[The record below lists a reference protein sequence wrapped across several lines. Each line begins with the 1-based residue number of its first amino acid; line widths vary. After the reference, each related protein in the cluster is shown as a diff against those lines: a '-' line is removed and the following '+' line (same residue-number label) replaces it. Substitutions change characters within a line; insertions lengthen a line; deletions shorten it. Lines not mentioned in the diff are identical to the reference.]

1 MKPKSM
7 KEKPRGAMMNILR
20 IKMIDAGNLLK
31 ELDDALDKVV
41 AKKEPESFLKPST
54 LKIEEYQK
62 SIRQIQAQFT
72 DAPKFNEEGAYPQ
85 FLSCGLLQV
94 RGKNGA
100 NMEFLLPKVYP
111 FPPKSLYIEHEKD
124 GQFLREMLMHLL
136 SSAPL
141 VQLEVILV
149 DALSLG
155 GIFNLAR
162 RLLDKDN
169 DFIYQQRILT
179 ERKEIEEALKHLYE
193 YLKVNLQEK
202 LAGFRDFA
210 HYNEEAT
217 DRLPLKVL
225 FLSGVDALSQ
235 NALYYLEKI
244 MRFGSKNGVLS
255 FVNLESEKN
264 NKSAE
269 DLKKHAEFF
278 RDTTSFERFKYL
290 NVEVINDQGIKS
302 QHMKDFADKI
312 KAYYEKKKAVK
323 RELKDLQ
330 RDKEFWTES
339 SQYEVSVPVGWDIN
353 HTEVC
358 FKICKEQ
365 NHTLICDHSGSGKS
379 NFLHVL
385 IQNLAFYYDPDEVQL
400 FLLDYKE
407 GVEFNAYTDPN
418 ILEHARLV
426 SVASSVGFGVSF
438 LSWLCDEIKKRS
450 ELFKQ
455 FNVKDLSDY
464 RKHEK
469 MPRLIVVIDE
479 FQVLF
484 SDNSTKGKEGVE
496 RSLNTLLKKGRSY
509 GVHLV
514 LATQTMR
521 GGEIDSSIKAQIANR
536 IALPMDADDSTKIL
550 DDDVACE
557 LVRPEGIFNNNGGH
571 QKYHTKMSIPKAP
584 DDFKSF
590 LTKIHAEFNQRN
602 LTPIDRKIYN
612 GETPLK
618 MPNTLKANEM
628 RLHLGKKVDY
638 EQKDLIVEFESNESH
653 LLVVSQDLNARIAL
667 MKLLFQN
674 IKSANKELV
683 FCNKEKR
690 LIRSFDVQ
698 KEYGITPIENALNA
712 LDATTNRPNSAL
724 VIDNLNEAKEWHDK
738 VGAEKLKSFL
748 EKATDN
754 EQYCV
759 IFVHDFKQIKTN
771 YHFDKLRELLSNH
784 FKQCLAFRC
793 NGENLNAIKNNL
805 PPPSALNN
813 LNALLIELSK
823 DSVTEFRPFSL

>member
-1 MKPKSM
+1 
-7 KEKPRGAMMNILR
+7 
-20 IKMIDAGNLLK
+20 MIDVNGLLK

-41 AKKEPESFLKPST
+41 PKKEPESFLKPST

-72 DAPKFNEEGAYPQ
+72 DAPQFNEEGAYPQ
-85 FLSCGLLQV
+85 FLSCGLLHV
-94 RGKNGA
+94 SGKNGA

-141 VQLEVILV
+141 VQLEVILI

-155 GIFNLAR
+155 GIFGLAR
-162 RLLDKDN
+162 KLLKKDDKDDKNN

-179 ERKEIEEALKHLYE
+179 ESKEIEEALKHLYE

-202 LAGFRDFA
+202 LAGYRDFA
-210 HYNEEAT
+210 HYNEDAT
-217 DRLPLKVL
+217 DPLPLKAL

-302 QHMKDFADKI
+302 QYMQDFADKI
-312 KAYYEKKKAVK
+312 KAYYKQKKEVK

-330 RDKEFWTES
+330 KDEKFWTES

-358 FKICKEQ
+358 FKIGKEQ

-407 GVEFNAYTDPN
+407 GVEFNAYVADTP
-418 ILEHARLV
+418 LEHARLV
-426 SVASSVGFGVSF
+426 SVASSVSYGITF
-438 LSWLCDEIKKRS
+438 LKWLCGEMEKRFNR
-450 ELFKQ
+450 FKQ
-455 FNVKDLSDY
+455 FKVKDLSDY
-464 RKHEK
+464 RKHDK

-484 SDNSTKGKEGVE
+484 SDKSTKAVEGH
-496 RSLNTLLKKGRSY
+496 LNTLLKKGRSY

-536 IALPMDADDSTKIL
+536 IALPMDAEDSSSVLGDDA
-550 DDDVACE
+550 ACE

-602 LTPIDRKIYN
+602 LTPIVRKIYN
-612 GETPLK
+612 GETPLE

-628 RLHLGKKVDY
+628 RLHLGKTVDY
-638 EQKDLIVEFESNESH
+638 EQKDLIVEFENNESH

-667 MKLLFQN
+667 MKLFAQN
-674 IKSANKELV
+674 FKTANKELL
-683 FCNKEKR
+683 FCNAEKR
-690 LIRSFDVQ
+690 LVRELDGL
-698 KEYGITPIENALNA
+698 KKHHITPMQGHLGSV
-712 LDATTNRPNSAL
+712 LDTAMNPNSVL
-724 VIDNLNEAKEWHDK
+724 MVDNLNEAKELHDK
-738 VGAEKLKSFL
+738 IGVEKLRSFL
-748 EKATDN
+748 EKAIDN
-754 EQYCV
+754 EQYCI
-759 IFVHDFKQIKTN
+759 IFAHDFKQIQAN
-771 YHFDKLRELLSNH
+771 YNLDKLRELLNNH
-784 FKQCLAFRC
+784 FKQRLAFRC
-793 NGENLNAIKNNL
+793 NGENLNALQSGL
-805 PPPSALNN
+805 PSPSE

-823 DSVTEFRPFSL
+823 DSRTEFRPFGL

>member
-1 MKPKSM
+1 
-7 KEKPRGAMMNILR
+7 
-20 IKMIDAGNLLK
+20 MIDAGNLLK

-62 SIRQIQAQFT
+62 SIRQIQAQFI
-72 DAPKFNEEGAYPQ
+72 DAPQFNETSAYPK
-85 FLSCGLLQV
+85 FLSCGLLHV
-94 RGKNGA
+94 KGKNGA

-111 FPPKSLYIEHEKD
+111 FSPKSLYIEHEKD
-124 GQFLREMLMHLL
+124 GQFLREMLMRLL

-141 VQLEVILV
+141 VQLEVILI

-162 RLLDKDN
+162 KLLNKDN

-179 ERKEIEEALKHLYE
+179 ESKEIEEALKHLYE

-202 LAGFRDFA
+202 LAGYKDFA
-210 HYNEEAT
+210 HYNENIK
-217 DRLPLKVL
+217 DPLPLKAL
-225 FLSGVDALSQ
+225 FLSVVDALSKD
-235 NALYYLEKI
+235 ALYYLEKI

-278 RDTTSFERFKYL
+278 RDNKSFERFKYL

-302 QHMKDFADKI
+302 QHMQDFADKI
-312 KAYYEKKKAVK
+312 KAYYRQKKEVK
-323 RELKDLQ
+323 MELKDLQ
-330 RDKEFWTES
+330 RDKEFWTKS
-339 SQYEVSVPVGWDIN
+339 SQHEVSVPVGWDIN
-353 HTEVC
+353 HKEVC
-358 FKICKEQ
+358 FEIGNEQ
-365 NHTLICDHSGSGKS
+365 KHTLICDHSGSGKS

-385 IQNLAFYYDPDEVQL
+385 IQNLAFYYAPDEVQL

-407 GVEFNAYTDPN
+407 GVEFNAYVADTT
-418 ILEHARLV
+418 LEHARLV
-426 SVASSVGFGVSF
+426 SVASSVSYGITF
-438 LSWLCDEIKKRS
+438 LKWLYDEMEKRA

-455 FNVKDLSDY
+455 FKVKDLNDY

-469 MPRLIVVIDE
+469 MPRLIVVVDE

-484 SDNSTKGKEGVE
+484 SDKSKGSVE

-509 GVHLV
+509 GVYLV

-521 GGEIDSSIKAQIANR
+521 GTDINPSFKAQIANR
-536 IALPMDADDSTKIL
+536 IALPMDAEDSSSVLGDDA
-550 DDDVACE
+550 ACE

-590 LTKIHAEFNQRN
+590 LTKIHTEFNQRN
-602 LTPIDRKIYN
+602 LAPIERKIYN

-628 RLHLGKKVDY
+628 RLHLSKKVDY
-638 EQKDLIVEFESNESH
+638 EQKDLIVEFENNESH

-674 IKSANKELV
+674 IKSVNKELV

-690 LIRSFDVQ
+690 LIRFFDAP
-698 KEYGITPIENALNA
+698 KEYGITPVENILSV
-712 LDATTNRPNSAL
+712 LDTAMNPNKRACDRQSQRSERIARQSRGG
-724 VIDNLNEAKEWHDK
+724 K
-738 VGAEKLKSFL
+738 VKIVFRKS
-748 EKATDN
+748 
-754 EQYCV
+754 
-759 IFVHDFKQIKTN
+759 H
-771 YHFDKLRELLSNH
+771 
-784 FKQCLAFRC
+784 
-793 NGENLNAIKNNL
+793 
-805 PPPSALNN
+805 
-813 LNALLIELSK
+813 
-823 DSVTEFRPFSL
+823 

>member
-1 MKPKSM
+1 
-7 KEKPRGAMMNILR
+7 
-20 IKMIDAGNLLK
+20 MIDAGNLLK

-62 SIRQIQAQFT
+62 SVRQIQAQFT
-72 DAPKFNEEGAYPQ
+72 DAPKFNETTTYPK

-124 GQFLREMLMHLL
+124 GQFLREMLMRLL
-136 SSAPL
+136 SSTPL

-149 DALSLG
+149 DALSLW

-162 RLLDKDN
+162 RLLNKNN

-179 ERKEIEEALKHLYE
+179 ESKEIEEALKHLYE

-202 LAGFRDFA
+202 LAGYKDFA
-210 HYNEEAT
+210 HYNEKAT
-217 DRLPLKVL
+217 DRLPLKAL
-225 FLSGVDALSQ
+225 FLSGVDVLSKD
-235 NALYYLEKI
+235 ALYYLEKI

-264 NKSAE
+264 NQSAE
-269 DLKKHAEFF
+269 DLKRYAEFF
-278 RDTTSFERFKYL
+278 KDRTSFERLKYL
-290 NVEVINDQGIKS
+290 NVEVINDHGIQS
-302 QHMKDFADKI
+302 QHMQDFADKI

-330 RDKEFWTES
+330 KDQKFWTES
-339 SQYEVSVPVGWDIN
+339 SQFKVSVPVGWDIN
-353 HTEVC
+353 HKEVC
-358 FKICKEQ
+358 FEIGEAQ

-385 IQNLAFYYDPDEVQL
+385 IQNLAFYYAPNEVQL

-426 SVASSVGFGVSF
+426 SVASSVGYGMSF
-438 LSWLCDEIKKRS
+438 LSWLCKEMQERAN
-450 ELFKQ
+450 LFKQ

-464 RKHEK
+464 RKHGEI
-469 MPRLIVVIDE
+469 PRLIVVIDE

-484 SDNSTKGKEGVE
+484 SDNSAKGKESVE
-496 RSLNTLLKKGRSY
+496 QSLNTLLKKGRSY
-509 GVHLV
+509 GVHLI
-514 LATQTMR
+514 LATQTMHDTDINR
-521 GGEIDSSIKAQIANR
+521 SIMAQIANR
-536 IALPMDADDSTKIL
+536 IALPMDAEDSNSILNNDDA
-550 DDDVACE
+550 ACE

-584 DDFKSF
+584 DDFKPF
-590 LTKIHAEFNQRN
+590 IKKIHRDFNQRN
-602 LTPIDRKIYN
+602 LTPIEHKIYN
-612 GETPLK
+612 GEKPLE

-628 RLHLGKKVDY
+628 RLHLGKEADY
-638 EQKDLIVEFESNESH
+638 EQKDLMVGFESNESH
-653 LLVVSQDLNARIAL
+653 LLVVSQDLSARIAL
-667 MKLLFQN
+667 MKLFAQN
-674 IKSANKELV
+674 FKTANKELL
-683 FCNKEKR
+683 FYNAEKR
-690 LIRSFDVQ
+690 LVRELDEL
-698 KEYGITPIENALNA
+698 KKHYITPMQGPLGSV
-712 LDATTNRPNSAL
+712 LDTAMNPNSVL
-724 VIDNLNEAKEWHDK
+724 VVDNLNEAKELHDK
-738 VGAEKLKSFL
+738 IGVEKLRSFL

-759 IFVHDFKQIKTN
+759 IFVHDYRQIKTN
-771 YHFDKLRELLSNH
+771 YHLDKLKELLNHH
-784 FKQCLAFRC
+784 FKQCLAFKC
-793 NGENLNAIKNNL
+793 NGENLNALQSDL
-805 PPPSALNN
+805 PPLSV

-823 DSVTEFRPFSL
+823 DSRTEFRPFSL

>member
-1 MKPKSM
+1 
-7 KEKPRGAMMNILR
+7 
-20 IKMIDAGNLLK
+20 MIDAGNLLK

-41 AKKEPESFLKPST
+41 AKKEPESFLKSIVSQ
-54 LKIEEYQK
+54 IEDYQK
-62 SIRQIQAQFT
+62 SIRQVQAQFT
-72 DAPKFNEEGAYPQ
+72 DAPQFNETHTYPK
-85 FLSCGLLQV
+85 FLSCGLLHV
-94 RGKNGA
+94 NGKNGA

-124 GQFLREMLMHLL
+124 GQFLREMLMRLL

-141 VQLEVILV
+141 VQLEVVLV

-169 DFIYQQRILT
+169 DFIYQRKILT
-179 ERKEIEEALKHLYE
+179 ESKEIEEALKHLYE

-210 HYNEEAT
+210 HYNEDAK
-217 DRLPLKVL
+217 DPLPLKAL
-225 FLSGVDALSQ
+225 FLSGVDALSKD
-235 NALYYLEKI
+235 ALYYLEKI

-269 DLKKHAEFF
+269 DLKNYAEFF
-278 RDTTSFERFKYL
+278 KDTTSFERLKYL
-290 NVEVINDQGIKS
+290 NVEIVNDQGIQS
-302 QHMKDFADKI
+302 QHMQDFADKI
-312 KAYYEKKKAVK
+312 KAYYKQKKEVK

-330 RDKEFWTES
+330 RDKEFWTKS
-339 SQYEVSVPVGWDIN
+339 SQHEVVVPVGWDIN
-353 HTEVC
+353 HKEVC
-358 FKICKEQ
+358 FEIGNEQ

-385 IQNLAFYYDPDEVQL
+385 IQNLAFYYAPNEVQL

-407 GVEFNAYTDPN
+407 GVEFNAYVADPP
-418 ILEHARLV
+418 LEHARLV
-426 SVASSVGFGVSF
+426 SVASSVSYGITF
-438 LSWLCDEIKKRS
+438 LKWLCDEMEKRADR
-450 ELFKQ
+450 FKQ
-455 FNVKDLSDY
+455 FGAKDLNNY
-464 RKHEK
+464 RKHGE

-484 SDNSTKGKEGVE
+484 SDNSTKGKESVE

-521 GGEIDSSIKAQIANR
+521 DTDINPSFKAQIANR
-536 IALPMDADDSTKIL
+536 IALPMDAEDSSSVLGDDA
-550 DDDVACE
+550 ACE
-557 LVRPEGIFNNNGGH
+557 IQKPEGIFNNNGGNR
-571 QKYHTKMSIPKAP
+571 KYHTKMSIPKAP

-602 LTPIDRKIYN
+602 LAPIDRKIYN

-618 MPNTLKANEM
+618 MPNTLKADEM
-628 RLHLGKKVDY
+628 RLHLGKTVDY
-638 EQKDLIVEFESNESH
+638 EQEDLIVEFENNESH
-653 LLVVSQDLNARIAL
+653 LLVVSQNLQDRIAL

-674 IKSANKELV
+674 VKSANKELV

-690 LIRSFDVQ
+690 LIRSFDAQ
-698 KEYGITPIENALNA
+698 KEYGITPVENILSV
-712 LDATTNRPNSAL
+712 LDTAMNPNSAL
-724 VIDNLNEAKEWHDK
+724 VIDNLNESKELHDK
-738 VGAEKLKSFL
+738 VGAKKLKSFL
-748 EKATDN
+748 EKAIDN

-759 IFVHDFKQIKTN
+759 IFAHDFRQIKSN
-771 YHFDKLRELLSNH
+771 YHFDKLKELLNNH

-793 NGENLNAIKNNL
+793 NGENLSAIKSDL
-805 PPPSALNN
+805 PSPSKP
-813 LNALLIELSK
+813 NALLIELSK
-823 DSVTEFRPFSL
+823 DSRTEFRPFSL

>member
-7 KEKPRGAMMNILR
+7 KEKPRGAIMNILR
-20 IKMIDAGNLLK
+20 IKMIDVNGLLK

-41 AKKEPESFLKPST
+41 AKKEPESFLKPIASQ
-54 LKIEEYQK
+54 IENYQK
-62 SIRQIQAQFT
+62 SIRQVQAQFT
-72 DAPKFNEEGAYPQ
+72 DAPQFNETTTYPK
-85 FLSCGLLQV
+85 FLSCGLLHV

-100 NMEFLLPKVYP
+100 NMEFCLPKVYP

-141 VQLEVILV
+141 VQLEVILI

-179 ERKEIEEALKHLYE
+179 ESKEIEEALKHLYE

-210 HYNEEAT
+210 HYNEKEK
-217 DRLPLKVL
+217 DRLPLKAL

-264 NKSAE
+264 NQSAE
-269 DLKKHAEFF
+269 DLKRYAEFF
-278 RDTTSFERFKYL
+278 RDTTSFERLKYL
-290 NVEVINDQGIKS
+290 NVEIINDQGIKS
-302 QHMKDFADKI
+302 QHLQDFADKI
-312 KAYYEKKKAVK
+312 KAYYEKKKVVK

-330 RDKEFWTES
+330 RDKEFWTKS

-353 HTEVC
+353 HKEVC
-358 FKICKEQ
+358 FEIGNAQ

-385 IQNLAFYYDPDEVQL
+385 IQNLAFYYAPDEVQL

-407 GVEFNAYTDPN
+407 GVEFNAYTDP

-426 SVASSVGFGVSF
+426 SVASSVGFGMSF
-438 LSWLCDEIKKRS
+438 LSWLCDEIKKRA

-455 FNVKDLSDY
+455 FKVKDLSDY

-484 SDNSTKGKEGVE
+484 SDNSSKGKESVE

-509 GVHLV
+509 GVHLI

-521 GGEIDSSIKAQIANR
+521 NIGISDSIKAQIANR
-536 IALPMDADDSTKIL
+536 IALPMDAEDSSSVLGDDA
-550 DDDVACE
+550 ACE
-557 LVRPEGIFNNNGGH
+557 LVRPEGIFNNNGGNR
-571 QKYHTKMSIPKAP
+571 KYHTKMSIPKAP
-584 DDFKSF
+584 DDFTAFIK
-590 LTKIHAEFNQRN
+590 KIHEEFNQRN

-612 GETPLK
+612 GETALK
-618 MPNTLKANEM
+618 MPNILKANEM

-690 LIRSFDVQ
+690 LIRFFDAQ
-698 KEYGITPIENALNA
+698 KEYGITPVENILSV
-712 LDATTNRPNSAL
+712 LDTAMNPNSVL
-724 VIDNLNEAKEWHDK
+724 VIDNLNEAKELHDK
-738 VGAEKLKSFL
+738 IGVEKLRSFL

-754 EQYCV
+754 EQYCI
-759 IFVHDFKQIKTN
+759 IFAHDFRQIKTN
-771 YHFDKLRELLSNH
+771 YHFDKLKDLLNHH

-793 NGENLNAIKNNL
+793 NEENLNAIKSGL
-805 PPPSALNN
+805 PSPSEH
-813 LNALLIELSK
+813 NALFIELSK
-823 DSVTEFRPFSL
+823 DSHTEFRSFSLQG

>member
-1 MKPKSM
+1 
-7 KEKPRGAMMNILR
+7 
-20 IKMIDAGNLLK
+20 MIDVNGLLK

-41 AKKEPESFLKPST
+41 PKKEPESFLRPST

-62 SIRQIQAQFT
+62 SIRKIQAQFT
-72 DAPKFNEEGAYPQ
+72 DAPQFNETSAYPQ

-141 VQLEVILV
+141 VQLEVILI

-162 RLLDKDN
+162 RLLNKDN

-179 ERKEIEEALKHLYE
+179 ESKEIEEALKHLYE

-210 HYNEEAT
+210 HYNEYAT
-217 DRLPLKVL
+217 DPLPLKAL
-225 FLSGVDALSQ
+225 FLSGVDALSKD
-235 NALYYLEKI
+235 ALYYLEKI

-278 RDTTSFERFKYL
+278 KDTTSFERLKYL

-312 KAYYEKKKAVK
+312 KAYYEKKKVVK

-330 RDKEFWTES
+330 RDKEFWTKS
-339 SQYEVSVPVGWDIN
+339 SQFKVSVPVGWDIN
-353 HTEVC
+353 HKEVR
-358 FKICKEQ
+358 FEIGEAQ

-385 IQNLAFYYDPDEVQL
+385 IQNLAFYYAPNEVQL

-426 SVASSVGFGVSF
+426 SVASSVGFGVGF
-438 LSWLCDEIKKRS
+438 LSWLDKEMKKRG

-484 SDNSTKGKEGVE
+484 SDSTTKEKE
-496 RSLNTLLKKGRSY
+496 RAERYLTTILKKGRSY
-509 GVHLV
+509 GVHLI

-521 GGEIDSSIKAQIANR
+521 GIDINRSLMAQIANR
-536 IALPMDADDSTKIL
+536 IALSMDAEDSDSIL
-550 DDDVACE
+550 GDDVACE

-571 QKYHTKMSIPKAP
+571 KKYHTKMTIPKAP
-584 DDFKSF
+584 DDFKPF
-590 LTKIHAEFNQRN
+590 IKKIHRDFNQRN
-602 LTPIDRKIYN
+602 LAPIEHKIYN
-612 GETPLK
+612 GETPLE

-628 RLHLGKKVDY
+628 RLHLGKEVDY

-653 LLVVSQDLNARIAL
+653 LLVVSQDLNARIVL
-667 MKLLFQN
+667 MKLFAQN
-674 IKSANKELV
+674 FKTANKELL
-683 FCNKEKR
+683 FYNAEKR
-690 LIRSFDVQ
+690 LVRELDEL
-698 KEYGITPIENALNA
+698 KKYHITPMRSSLMSV
-712 LDATTNRPNSAL
+712 LDTAMNPNSVL
-724 VIDNLNEAKEWHDK
+724 VIDNLNEAKELHDK
-738 VGAEKLKSFL
+738 IGVEKLRSFL

-754 EQYCV
+754 EQYCI
-759 IFVHDFKQIKTN
+759 IFAHDFRQIKTN
-771 YHFDKLRELLSNH
+771 YHFDKLKELLNHH
-784 FKQCLAFRC
+784 FKQCLAFKC
-793 NGENLNAIKNNL
+793 NGENLNALQSGL
-805 PPPSALNN
+805 PSPSE
-813 LNALLIELSK
+813 LNALFIELSK

>member
-1 MKPKSM
+1 
-7 KEKPRGAMMNILR
+7 
-20 IKMIDAGNLLK
+20 MIDVNGLLK

-41 AKKEPESFLKPST
+41 PKKEPESFLKPIV
-54 LKIEEYQK
+54 LEIEEYQK
-62 SIRQIQAQFT
+62 NVRQIQVQFT

-85 FLSCGLLQV
+85 FLSCGLLEIK
-94 RGKNGA
+94 GKNGA

-124 GQFLREMLMHLL
+124 GQFLREMLMRLL

-162 RLLDKDN
+162 RLLNKDN

-179 ERKEIEEALKHLYE
+179 ESKEIEEALKHLYE

-210 HYNEEAT
+210 HYNENEK
-217 DRLPLKVL
+217 DPLPLKAL

-264 NKSAE
+264 NQSAE
-269 DLKKHAEFF
+269 DLKRYAEFF
-278 RDTTSFERFKYL
+278 KDRTSFECFKYL

-312 KAYYEKKKAVK
+312 KAYYKQKKEVK

-330 RDKEFWTES
+330 RDEKFWTES
-339 SQYEVSVPVGWDIN
+339 SQFKVSVPVGWDIN
-353 HTEVC
+353 HKKVRFEIGEV
-358 FKICKEQ
+358 Q
-365 NHTLICDHSGSGKS
+365 NHTLICGRSGSGKS

-385 IQNLAFYYDPDEVQL
+385 IQNLAFYYAPNEVQL

-426 SVASSVGFGVSF
+426 SVASSVGYGMSF
-438 LSWLCDEIKKRS
+438 LSWLCKEMQKRA

-464 RKHEK
+464 RKHGE

-484 SDNSTKGKEGVE
+484 SDNSSKGKESVE
-496 RSLNTLLKKGRSY
+496 QSLNTLLKKGRSY
-509 GVHLV
+509 GVHLI

-521 GGEIDSSIKAQIANR
+521 GTDINRSLMAQIANR
-536 IALPMDADDSTKIL
+536 IALPMDAEDSNSILNNDDA
-550 DDDVACE
+550 ACE

-584 DDFKSF
+584 DDFKPF
-590 LTKIHAEFNQRN
+590 IKKIHRDFNQRN
-602 LTPIDRKIYN
+602 LAPIEHKIYN
-612 GETPLK
+612 GEKALE

-628 RLHLGKKVDY
+628 RLHLGKEADY
-638 EQKDLIVEFESNESH
+638 EQKDLIVEFENNESY

-667 MKLLFQN
+667 MKLFAQN
-674 IKSANKELV
+674 FKTANKELL
-683 FCNKEKR
+683 FYNAEKR
-690 LIRSFDVQ
+690 LV
-698 KEYGITPIENALNA
+698 
-712 LDATTNRPNSAL
+712 
-724 VIDNLNEAKEWHDK
+724 
-738 VGAEKLKSFL
+738 
-748 EKATDN
+748 
-754 EQYCV
+754 
-759 IFVHDFKQIKTN
+759 
-771 YHFDKLRELLSNH
+771 RELDELKKTPHHAHARPSRER
-784 FKQCLAFRC
+784 FRHC
-793 NGENLNAIKNNL
+793 HE
-805 PPPSALNN
+805 P
-813 LNALLIELSK
+813 
-823 DSVTEFRPFSL
+823 

>member
-1 MKPKSM
+1 M
-7 KEKPRGAMMNILR
+7 KEKLVKDIMNILNLR
-20 IKMIDAGNLLK
+20 IKMIDVNGLLK

-41 AKKEPESFLKPST
+41 PKKEPESFLKPIVSQ
-54 LKIEEYQK
+54 IEDYQK
-62 SIRQIQAQFT
+62 SVRQIQAQFIN
-72 DAPKFNEEGAYPQ
+72 APQFNEEGAYPK
-85 FLSCGLLQV
+85 FLSCGLLHV

-124 GQFLREMLMHLL
+124 GQFLREMLMRLL
-136 SSAPL
+136 SSAHL
-141 VQLEVILV
+141 VQLEVVLV

-162 RLLDKDN
+162 RLLNKDN

-179 ERKEIEEALKHLYE
+179 ESKEIEEALKHLYE

-202 LAGFRDFA
+202 LAGYKDFA
-210 HYNEEAT
+210 HYNENAT
-217 DRLPLKVL
+217 DPLPLKAL
-225 FLSGVDALSQ
+225 FLSGVDALSKD
-235 NALYYLEKI
+235 ALYYLEKI

-264 NKSAE
+264 NQSAE
-269 DLKKHAEFF
+269 YLKRYAEFF
-278 RDTTSFERFKYL
+278 KDRTSFERLKYL

-302 QHMKDFADKI
+302 QHMQDFADKI

-330 RDKEFWTES
+330 KDEKFWTES

-353 HTEVC
+353 HKEVC
-358 FKICKEQ
+358 FEIGEAQ

-385 IQNLAFYYDPDEVQL
+385 IQNLAFYYAPNEVQL

-426 SVASSVGFGVSF
+426 SVASSVGYGMSF
-438 LSWLCDEIKKRS
+438 LSWLCKEMQKRA

-464 RKHEK
+464 RKHGE

-484 SDNSTKGKEGVE
+484 SDNSSKGKESVE
-496 RSLNTLLKKGRSY
+496 QSLNTLLKKGRSY
-509 GVHLV
+509 GVHLI

-521 GGEIDSSIKAQIANR
+521 GTDINRSLMAQIANR
-536 IALPMDADDSTKIL
+536 IALSMDAEDSNSILSDDA
-550 DDDVACE
+550 ACE

-584 DDFKSF
+584 DDFKPF
-590 LTKIHAEFNQRN
+590 IKKIHRDFNQRN
-602 LTPIDRKIYN
+602 LAPVEHKIYN
-612 GETPLK
+612 GETPLE
-618 MPNTLKANEM
+618 MPDTLKANEM
-628 RLHLGKKVDY
+628 RLHLGKEVDY
-638 EQKDLIVEFESNESH
+638 EQKDLIVGFESNESH
-653 LLVVSQDLNARIAL
+653 LLVVSQNLQDRIAL

-690 LIRSFDVQ
+690 LIRFFDVQ
-698 KEYGITPIENALNA
+698 KEYGITPVENILSV
-712 LDATTNRPNSAL
+712 LDTAMNPNSVL
-724 VIDNLNEAKEWHDK
+724 MVDNLNEAKELHDK
-738 VGAEKLKSFL
+738 IGVEKLRSFL

-754 EQYCV
+754 EQYCI
-759 IFVHDFKQIKTN
+759 IFAHDLKQIQAN
-771 YHFDKLRELLSNH
+771 YDLIKLKELLNNH
-784 FKQCLAFRC
+784 FKQRLAFRC
-793 NGENLNAIKNNL
+793 NGENLSAIKKDL
-805 PPPSALNN
+805 P
-813 LNALLIELSK
+813 LLTNSTRYL
-823 DSVTEFRPFSL
+823 

>member
-1 MKPKSM
+1 
-7 KEKPRGAMMNILR
+7 
-20 IKMIDAGNLLK
+20 MIEINTLLQK
-31 ELDDALDKVV
+31 LDDALDKVV
-41 AKKEPESFLKPST
+41 PKKEPESFLKPIVSP
-54 LKIEEYQK
+54 IEEYQK
-62 SIRQIQAQFT
+62 RVRQIQAQFT
-72 DAPKFNEEGAYPQ
+72 DAPQFNEIGAYPQ
-85 FLSCGLLQV
+85 FLSCGLLEIK
-94 RGKNGA
+94 GKNGT
-100 NMEFLLPKVYP
+100 NMEFCLPKVYP

-124 GQFLREMLMHLL
+124 GQFLREMLMRLL

-162 RLLDKDN
+162 RLLDKNN

-179 ERKEIEEALKHLYE
+179 ESKEIEEALKHLYE

-202 LAGFRDFA
+202 LAGYKDFA

-217 DRLPLKVL
+217 DRLPLKAL
-225 FLSGVDALSQ
+225 FLSGVDALSKD
-235 NALYYLEKI
+235 ALYYLEKI

-269 DLKKHAEFF
+269 DLKRYAEFF
-278 RDTTSFERFKYL
+278 KDTTSFERFKYL

-302 QHMKDFADKI
+302 QHMQDFADKI

-330 RDKEFWTES
+330 KDEKFWTES
-339 SQYEVSVPVGWDIN
+339 SQFKVSVPVGWDIN
-353 HTEVC
+353 HKEMC
-358 FKICKEQ
+358 FEIGGAQ
-365 NHTLICDHSGSGKS
+365 NHTLICGRSGSGKS

-385 IQNLAFYYDPDEVQL
+385 IQNLAFYYAPNEVQL

-407 GVEFNAYTDPN
+407 GVEFNAYTDP

-455 FNVKDLSDY
+455 FKVKDLSDY

-484 SDNSTKGKEGVE
+484 SDKSTQVKGSVE

-521 GGEIDSSIKAQIANR
+521 GTDINRSIKAQIANR

-602 LTPIDRKIYN
+602 LAPIEHKIYN

-618 MPNTLKANEM
+618 MPNILKANEM

-638 EQKDLIVEFESNESH
+638 EQKDLIVEFENNESH
-653 LLVVSQDLNARIAL
+653 LLVVSQNLQDRIAL

-690 LIRSFDVQ
+690 LIRSFDAQ
-698 KEYGITPIENALNA
+698 KEYGITPVENILSV
-712 LDATTNRPNSAL
+712 LDTAMNPNSAL
-724 VIDNLNEAKEWHDK
+724 VIDNLNEAKELHDK
-738 VGAEKLKSFL
+738 IGVEKLRSFL
-748 EKATDN
+748 EKAIDN

-759 IFVHDFKQIKTN
+759 IFAHDYRQIKTN
-771 YHFDKLRELLSNH
+771 YHLDKLKELLNHH
-784 FKQCLAFRC
+784 FKQRLAFRC

-805 PPPSALNN
+805 PPPSTLNN
-813 LNALLIELSK
+813 LNALFVELSK
-823 DSVTEFRPFSL
+823 DSRTEFRPFSLQG

>member
-1 MKPKSM
+1 
-7 KEKPRGAMMNILR
+7 
-20 IKMIDAGNLLK
+20 
-31 ELDDALDKVV
+31 
-41 AKKEPESFLKPST
+41 
-54 LKIEEYQK
+54 
-62 SIRQIQAQFT
+62 
-72 DAPKFNEEGAYPQ
+72 
-85 FLSCGLLQV
+85 
-94 RGKNGA
+94 
-100 NMEFLLPKVYP
+100 
-111 FPPKSLYIEHEKD
+111 
-124 GQFLREMLMHLL
+124 
-136 SSAPL
+136 
-141 VQLEVILV
+141 
-149 DALSLG
+149 
-155 GIFNLAR
+155 
-162 RLLDKDN
+162 
-169 DFIYQQRILT
+169 
-179 ERKEIEEALKHLYE
+179 
-193 YLKVNLQEK
+193 
-202 LAGFRDFA
+202 
-210 HYNEEAT
+210 
-217 DRLPLKVL
+217 
-225 FLSGVDALSQ
+225 
-235 NALYYLEKI
+235 

-264 NKSAE
+264 NQSAE

-278 RDTTSFERFKYL
+278 KDRTSFERLKYL

-312 KAYYEKKKAVK
+312 KAYYEKKKVVK
-323 RELKDLQ
+323 SELKALQ
-330 RDKEFWTES
+330 KDEKFWTKS
-339 SQYEVSVPVGWDIN
+339 SQFKVSVPVGWDIN
-353 HTEVC
+353 HKEVC
-358 FKICKEQ
+358 FEIGNEQ

-385 IQNLAFYYDPDEVQL
+385 IQNLAFYYAPDEVQL

-407 GVEFNAYTDPN
+407 GVEFNAYTDP

-426 SVASSVGFGVSF
+426 SVASSVPYGITF
-438 LSWLCDEIKKRS
+438 LKWLCDEMQKRADR
-450 ELFKQ
+450 FKQ

-484 SDNSTKGKEGVE
+484 SDNSTQVKGSVE
-496 RSLNTLLKKGRSY
+496 RSLNTLLKKSRSY

-514 LATQTMR
+514 LATQTMH
-521 GGEIDSSIKAQIANR
+521 GGDINPSFKAQIANR
-536 IALPMDADDSTKIL
+536 IALPMDADDSAKIL

-557 LVRPEGIFNNNGGH
+557 FVRPESIFNNNGGH

-602 LTPIDRKIYN
+602 LAPIDRKIYN

-628 RLHLGKKVDY
+628 RLHLGKEADY
-638 EQKDLIVEFESNESH
+638 EQKDLVVEFESNESH

-690 LIRSFDVQ
+690 LIRFFDVQ
-698 KEYGITPIENALNA
+698 KEYGIMPVENILNA

-724 VIDNLNEAKEWHDK
+724 VIDNLNEAKELHDK

-754 EQYCV
+754 EQYCI

-771 YHFDKLRELLSNH
+771 YHLDKLRELLSNH

-793 NGENLNAIKNNL
+793 NGENLNALQSGL
-805 PPPSALNN
+805 PSPSEH
-813 LNALLIELSK
+813 NALFIELSK
-823 DSVTEFRPFSL
+823 DSRTEFRPFSLQD

>member
-1 MKPKSM
+1 
-7 KEKPRGAMMNILR
+7 
-20 IKMIDAGNLLK
+20 MIEVNTLLQN
-31 ELDDALDKVV
+31 LDDALDKVV
-41 AKKEPESFLKPST
+41 HQKEPESFLKPIASE
-54 LKIEEYQK
+54 IEEYQK
-62 SIRQIQAQFT
+62 NIRQIQAQFT
-72 DAPKFNEEGAYPQ
+72 DAPQFNETKDYPH
-85 FLSCGLLQV
+85 FLSCGLLEIK
-94 RGKNGA
+94 GKNGA
-100 NMEFLLPKVYP
+100 DIDVCLPKVYP

-124 GQFLREMLMHLL
+124 GQFLREMLMRLL

-162 RLLDKDN
+162 RLLDKNN

-179 ERKEIEEALKHLYE
+179 ESEEIKEALKYLYE
-193 YLKVNLQEK
+193 YLKVNLQQK
-202 LAGFRDFA
+202 LAGYKDFA
-210 HYNEEAT
+210 HYNENKE
-217 DRLPLKVL
+217 DKLPLKAL
-225 FLSGVDALSQ
+225 FLSGVDALSSD
-235 NALYYLEKI
+235 ALYYLEKI

-269 DLKKHAEFF
+269 DLKRYAEFF
-278 RDTTSFERFKYL
+278 KDRTSFERLKYL
-290 NVEVINDQGIKS
+290 SVEVINDHGIQS
-302 QHMKDFADKI
+302 QHMQDFATKI
-312 KAYYEKKKAVK
+312 KAYYEKKKQVK

-330 RDKEFWTES
+330 KDEKFWTES
-339 SQYEVSVPVGWDIN
+339 SQFRVSVPVGWNIN
-353 HTEVC
+353 HEEVC
-358 FKICKEQ
+358 FEIGGAQ

-385 IQNLAFYYDPDEVQL
+385 IQNLAFYYAPNEIQL

-407 GVEFNAYTDPN
+407 GVEFNAYTNPT

-438 LSWLCDEIKKRS
+438 LSWLDKEMKKRG

-455 FNVKDLSDY
+455 SGVKDLSDY

-469 MPRLIVVIDE
+469 MPRLIVVVDE

-484 SDNSTKGKEGVE
+484 SDKSTQVKGSVE

-514 LATQTMR
+514 LATQTMC
-521 GGEIDSSIKAQIANR
+521 GGEIDSSFKAQIANR
-536 IALPMDADDSTKIL
+536 IALPMDAEDSTKIL

-557 LVRPEGIFNNNGGH
+557 IQKPEGIFNNNGEH
-571 QKYHTKMSIPKAP
+571 KKYHTKMSIPKAP
-584 DDFKSF
+584 DDFTAFIK
-590 LTKIHAEFNQRN
+590 KIHEEFNQRN

-618 MPNTLKANEM
+618 MPNILKANEM

-638 EQKDLIVEFESNESH
+638 EQKDLIVEFENNESH

-674 IKSANKELV
+674 IKSTNKELV

-690 LIRSFDVQ
+690 LIRSFDAQ
-698 KEYGITPIENALNA
+698 KEYGITPVENILSV
-712 LDATTNRPNSAL
+712 LDTAMNPNSAL
-724 VIDNLNEAKEWHDK
+724 VIDNLNEAKELHDK

-748 EKATDN
+748 EKAIDN

-759 IFVHDFKQIKTN
+759 IFAHDLKQIQAN
-771 YHFDKLRELLSNH
+771 YDLSKLKELLNHH

-793 NGENLNAIKNNL
+793 NEENLNALQSGL
-805 PPPSALNN
+805 PSPSELNV
-813 LNALLIELSK
+813 LFIELSK

>member
-1 MKPKSM
+1 
-7 KEKPRGAMMNILR
+7 
-20 IKMIDAGNLLK
+20 MIDVGNLLK

-41 AKKEPESFLKPST
+41 AKKEPESFLKPIASR
-54 LKIEEYQK
+54 IEDYQK

-72 DAPKFNEEGAYPQ
+72 DAPQFNEAGAYPK
-85 FLSCGLLQV
+85 FLSCGLLEIK
-94 RGKNGA
+94 GKNGA

-124 GQFLREMLMHLL
+124 GQFLREMLMRLL

-141 VQLEVILV
+141 VQLEVVLV

-179 ERKEIEEALKHLYE
+179 ESKEIEEALKHLYE

-202 LAGFRDFA
+202 LAGYKDFA
-210 HYNEEAT
+210 HYNEKE
-217 DRLPLKVL
+217 DRLPLKAL

-244 MRFGSKNGVLS
+244 MRFGSKDGVLS

-269 DLKKHAEFF
+269 DLKRYAEFF
-278 RDTTSFERFKYL
+278 KDRTSFERLKYL

-312 KAYYEKKKAVK
+312 KAYYKQKKEVK

-330 RDKEFWTES
+330 RDKEFLTKS
-339 SQYEVSVPVGWDIN
+339 SQHEVVVPVGWDIN
-353 HTEVC
+353 HKEVC
-358 FKICKEQ
+358 FEIGNEQ
-365 NHTLICDHSGSGKS
+365 NHTLICGRSGSGKS

-407 GVEFNAYTDPN
+407 GVEFNAYVADTP
-418 ILEHARLV
+418 LEHARLV
-426 SVASSVGFGVSF
+426 SVASSVSYGITF
-438 LSWLCDEIKKRS
+438 LKWLCDEMQKRADR
-450 ELFKQ
+450 FKQ

-484 SDNSTKGKEGVE
+484 SDNSTKGKESVE

-509 GVHLV
+509 GVHLI

-521 GGEIDSSIKAQIANR
+521 NIGISDSIKGQIANR
-536 IALPMDADDSTKIL
+536 IALPMDAEDSSKIL
-550 DDDVACE
+550 DDDAACE
-557 LVRPEGIFNNNGGH
+557 IQKPEGIFNNNGGNR
-571 QKYHTKMSIPKAP
+571 KYHTKMSIPKAP

-602 LTPIDRKIYN
+602 LAPIDRKIYN

-618 MPNTLKANEM
+618 MPNTL
-628 RLHLGKKVDY
+628 
-638 EQKDLIVEFESNESH
+638 
-653 LLVVSQDLNARIAL
+653 
-667 MKLLFQN
+667 
-674 IKSANKELV
+674 
-683 FCNKEKR
+683 
-690 LIRSFDVQ
+690 
-698 KEYGITPIENALNA
+698 
-712 LDATTNRPNSAL
+712 
-724 VIDNLNEAKEWHDK
+724 
-738 VGAEKLKSFL
+738 
-748 EKATDN
+748 
-754 EQYCV
+754 
-759 IFVHDFKQIKTN
+759 
-771 YHFDKLRELLSNH
+771 
-784 FKQCLAFRC
+784 
-793 NGENLNAIKNNL
+793 
-805 PPPSALNN
+805 
-813 LNALLIELSK
+813 
-823 DSVTEFRPFSL
+823 

>member
-7 KEKPRGAMMNILR
+7 KEKLRGAMMNILR

-41 AKKEPESFLKPST
+41 AKKEPESFLKPIVSR
-54 LKIEEYQK
+54 IEDYQK
-62 SIRQIQAQFT
+62 SIRQVQAQFT
-72 DAPKFNEEGAYPQ
+72 DAPQFNETTTYPK
-85 FLSCGLLQV
+85 FLSCGLLEIK
-94 RGKNGA
+94 GKNGA
-100 NMEFLLPKVYP
+100 NMDFCLPKVYP

-124 GQFLREMLMHLL
+124 GQFLREMLMRSL

-141 VQLEVILV
+141 VQLEIVLV

-169 DFIYQQRILT
+169 DFIYQRRILT
-179 ERKEIEEALKHLYE
+179 ESKEIEEALKHLYE

-210 HYNEEAT
+210 HYNENAK
-217 DRLPLKVL
+217 DRLPLKAL
-225 FLSGVDALSQ
+225 FLSGVDALSKD
-235 NALYYLEKI
+235 ALYYLEKI

-264 NKSAE
+264 NQSAE
-269 DLKKHAEFF
+269 DLKRYAEFF
-278 RDTTSFERFKYL
+278 KDRTSFERFKYL

-302 QHMKDFADKI
+302 QHMQDFADKI

-330 RDKEFWTES
+330 KDEKFWTES
-339 SQYEVSVPVGWDIN
+339 SQHEVVVPVGWDIN
-353 HTEVC
+353 HKEVC
-358 FKICKEQ
+358 FEIGNEQ

-385 IQNLAFYYDPDEVQL
+385 IQNLAFYYAPNEVQL

-407 GVEFNAYTDPN
+407 GVEFNAYVADPP
-418 ILEHARLV
+418 LEHARLV
-426 SVASSVGFGVSF
+426 SVASSISYGITF
-438 LSWLCDEIKKRS
+438 LKWLCDEIQKRADR
-450 ELFKQ
+450 FKQ
-455 FNVKDLSDY
+455 FNVKDLNNY
-464 RKHEK
+464 RKHDE

-484 SDNSTKGKEGVE
+484 SDNSTKGKESVDQ
-496 RSLNTLLKKGRSY
+496 SLNTLLKKGRSY

-521 GGEIDSSIKAQIANR
+521 GTDINPSFKAQIANR
-536 IALPMDADDSTKIL
+536 IALPMDAEDSSSVLGDDA
-550 DDDVACE
+550 ACE

-571 QKYHTKMSIPKAP
+571 KKYHTKMSIPKAP

-602 LTPIDRKIYN
+602 LAPIDRKIYN

-628 RLHLGKKVDY
+628 RLHLGKTVDY

-690 LIRSFDVQ
+690 LIRFFDAQ
-698 KEYGITPIENALNA
+698 KEYGITPVENILSV
-712 LDATTNRPNSAL
+712 LDTAMNPNSAL
-724 VIDNLNEAKEWHDK
+724 VIDNLNEAKELHDK

-748 EKATDN
+748 EKAIDN
-754 EQYCV
+754 EQYCI
-759 IFVHDFKQIKTN
+759 IFAHDFRQIKTN
-771 YHFDKLRELLSNH
+771 YHFDKLKDLLNNH

-793 NGENLNAIKNNL
+793 NGENLNAIKSDL
-805 PPPSALNN
+805 PPISV

-823 DSVTEFRPFSL
+823 DSRTEFRPFSLQD

>member
-1 MKPKSM
+1 
-7 KEKPRGAMMNILR
+7 
-20 IKMIDAGNLLK
+20 MIDVNGLLK

-41 AKKEPESFLKPST
+41 PKKEPESFLKPIVSQ
-54 LKIEEYQK
+54 IEDYQK
-62 SIRQIQAQFT
+62 SVRQIQAQFIN
-72 DAPKFNEEGAYPQ
+72 APQFNEEGAYPK
-85 FLSCGLLQV
+85 FLSCGLLHV

-124 GQFLREMLMHLL
+124 GQFLREMLMRLL
-136 SSAPL
+136 SSAHL
-141 VQLEVILV
+141 VQLEVVLV

-162 RLLDKDN
+162 RLLNKDN

-179 ERKEIEEALKHLYE
+179 ESKEIEEALKHLYE

-202 LAGFRDFA
+202 LAGYKDFA
-210 HYNEEAT
+210 HYNENAT
-217 DRLPLKVL
+217 DPLPLKAL
-225 FLSGVDALSQ
+225 FLSGVDALSKD
-235 NALYYLEKI
+235 ALYYLEKI

-264 NKSAE
+264 NQSAE
-269 DLKKHAEFF
+269 YLKRYAEFF
-278 RDTTSFERFKYL
+278 KDRTSFERLKYL

-302 QHMKDFADKI
+302 QHMQDFADKI

-330 RDKEFWTES
+330 KDEKFWTES

-353 HTEVC
+353 HKEVC
-358 FKICKEQ
+358 FEIGEAQ

-385 IQNLAFYYDPDEVQL
+385 IQNLAFYYAPNEVQL

-426 SVASSVGFGVSF
+426 SVASSVGYGMSF
-438 LSWLCDEIKKRS
+438 LSWLCKEMQKRA

-464 RKHEK
+464 RKHGE

-484 SDNSTKGKEGVE
+484 SDNSSKGKESVE
-496 RSLNTLLKKGRSY
+496 QSLNTLLKKGRSY
-509 GVHLV
+509 GVHLI

-521 GGEIDSSIKAQIANR
+521 GTDINRSLMAQIANR
-536 IALPMDADDSTKIL
+536 IALSMDAEDSNSILSDDA
-550 DDDVACE
+550 ACE

-584 DDFKSF
+584 DDFKPF
-590 LTKIHAEFNQRN
+590 IKKIHRDFNQRN
-602 LTPIDRKIYN
+602 LAPVEHKIYN
-612 GETPLK
+612 GETPLE
-618 MPNTLKANEM
+618 MPDTLKANEM
-628 RLHLGKKVDY
+628 RLHLGKEVDY
-638 EQKDLIVEFESNESH
+638 EQKDLIVGFESNESH
-653 LLVVSQDLNARIAL
+653 LLVVSQNLQDRIAL

-690 LIRSFDVQ
+690 LIRFFDVQ
-698 KEYGITPIENALNA
+698 KEYGITPVENILSV
-712 LDATTNRPNSAL
+712 LDTAMNPNSVL
-724 VIDNLNEAKEWHDK
+724 MVDNLNEAKELHDK
-738 VGAEKLKSFL
+738 IGVEKLRSFL

-754 EQYCV
+754 EQYCI
-759 IFVHDFKQIKTN
+759 IFAHDLKQIQAN
-771 YHFDKLRELLSNH
+771 YDLIKLKELLNNH
-784 FKQCLAFRC
+784 FKQRLAFRC
-793 NGENLNAIKNNL
+793 NGENLSAIKKDL
-805 PPPSALNN
+805 P
-813 LNALLIELSK
+813 LLTNSTRYL
-823 DSVTEFRPFSL
+823 

>member
-1 MKPKSM
+1 
-7 KEKPRGAMMNILR
+7 MNILR

-41 AKKEPESFLKPST
+41 AKKEPESFLKPIVSQ
-54 LKIEEYQK
+54 IEDYQK

-72 DAPKFNEEGAYPQ
+72 DAPKFNETTTYPK

-124 GQFLREMLMHLL
+124 GQFLREMLMRLL
-136 SSAPL
+136 SSVPL
-141 VQLEVILV
+141 VQLEVILI

-162 RLLDKDN
+162 RLLNKDN

-179 ERKEIEEALKHLYE
+179 ESKEIEEALKHLYE

-210 HYNEEAT
+210 HYNENEK
-217 DRLPLKVL
+217 DPLLLKAL

-269 DLKKHAEFF
+269 DLKNDAEFF
-278 RDTTSFERFKYL
+278 KDRTSFECFKYL

-312 KAYYEKKKAVK
+312 KAYYKQKKEVK

-330 RDKEFWTES
+330 RDKEFWTKS
-339 SQYEVSVPVGWDIN
+339 SQHEVVVPVGWDIN
-353 HTEVC
+353 HKEVC
-358 FKICKEQ
+358 FEIGEAQ

-385 IQNLAFYYDPDEVQL
+385 IQNLAFYYAPDEVQL

-407 GVEFNAYTDPN
+407 GVEFNAYTDP

-426 SVASSVGFGVSF
+426 SVASSVSYGITF
-438 LSWLCDEIKKRS
+438 LKWLCDEMQKRA

-455 FNVKDLSDY
+455 FNMKDLNNY
-464 RKHEK
+464 RKHDE

-484 SDNSTKGKEGVE
+484 SDNKSTKAVEGH
-496 RSLNTLLKKGRSY
+496 LNTLLKKGRSY

-521 GGEIDSSIKAQIANR
+521 GTDINPSFKAQIANR
-536 IALPMDADDSTKIL
+536 IALPMDAEDSSSVLGDDA
-550 DDDVACE
+550 ACE

-602 LTPIDRKIYN
+602 LTPIDHKIYN

-690 LIRSFDVQ
+690 LIRFFDAQ
-698 KEYGITPIENALNA
+698 KEYGITPVENILSV
-712 LDATTNRPNSAL
+712 LDTAMNPNSVL
-724 VIDNLNEAKEWHDK
+724 VIDNLNEAKELHDK
-738 VGAEKLKSFL
+738 VGVEKLKSFL
-748 EKATDN
+748 EKAIDN

-759 IFVHDFKQIKTN
+759 IFAHDYRQIKTN
-771 YHFDKLRELLSNH
+771 YHLDKLKELLNHH

-793 NGENLNAIKNNL
+793 NEENLNAIKNNL
-805 PPPSALNN
+805 PPPSKP
-813 LNALLIELSK
+813 NALLIELSK
-823 DSVTEFRPFSL
+823 DSHTEFRPFSL